1 MKYGNFPK
9 FCLYVCLFLV
19 AFLLVNALLIA
30 IFDLLLIEKVE
41 VFCYHDHNPAN
52 VKTLS
57 LAESAK
63 LLALYHLA
71 PFEGE
76 ANRELPCST
85 YSFKIHYRIG
95 NDVSVG
101 ESGNQMIVRGKLLDN
116 FLRTGSLIRSDALT
130 NYLHELL
137 QCDHSGI

>member
-1 MKYGNFPK
+1 MKYGSFPK

-19 AFLLVNALLIA
+19 AFLLVNAVLLA
-30 IFDLLLIEKVE
+30 IYDLILIEKVE

-52 VKTLS
+52 VRTLS

-76 ANRELPCST
+76 AGREFPCST
-85 YSFKIHYRIG
+85 YSFMIHYRIG

-101 ESGNQMIVRGKLLDN
+101 ESGNQLIVKGRILDR
-116 FLRTGSLIRSDALT
+116 FLAGELIRSDSLT

-137 QCDHSGI
+137 QCDHSRI